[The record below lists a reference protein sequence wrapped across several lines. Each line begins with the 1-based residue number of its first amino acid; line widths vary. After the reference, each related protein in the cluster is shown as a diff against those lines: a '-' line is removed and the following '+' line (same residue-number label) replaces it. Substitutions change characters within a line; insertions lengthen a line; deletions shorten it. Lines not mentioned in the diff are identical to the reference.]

1 MCNGACDDA
10 RCRTRRVHEPCEYAP
25 TWHRIRPPQTA
36 LTSAVAEPERVVEAP
51 TAVPAALRGG
61 PYQTVRRAWEAG
73 CRAAD
78 PTHPPLRAALQALAR
93 TARDGGV
100 AVSDVLRTLDAVCR
114 PSVGGD
120 GALDWDHVREWA
132 GRVVIAAYYRDD

>member
-1 MCNGACDDA
+1 MCDDA
-10 RCRTRRVHEPCEYAP
+10 CDRATGAHDPCEYTP

-36 LTSAVAEPERVVEAP
+36 TTSAVAEPQRAVEAP
-51 TAVPAALRGG
+51 VAVPEALREG
-61 PYQTVRRAWEAG
+61 PYQAVRRAWEAG

-100 AVSDVLRTLDAVCR
+100 AVSGVLRTLNAVCR

-132 GRVVIAAYYRDD
+132 GGVVIAAYYRDD